1 MKLVYP
7 IFLTHQVFRPAL
19 GVVYIIPWSYAQ
31 LDNSLMTPIQ
41 EKI

>member
-1 MKLVYP
+1 MKLVYQ

-19 GVVYIIPWSYAQ
+19 GVVYTPPWSYTE
-31 LDNSLMTPIQ
+31 LDNSLITPIQ

>member
-19 GVVYIIPWSYAQ
+19 GLVFTPPWSYAQ
-31 LDNSLMTPIQ
+31 LNNSPMTPIQ